1 MHLLGARA
9 VETLFNYDNDEA
21 CQNAKRGF
29 FTASES
35 LKYPDNAPLTQLI
48 AEFSAA
54 CKTNF
59 CADDAEPSD
68 PLTHEKVLDI
78 FERALARESE
88 WPTSGDEA
96 IPYTIPDLDEIL
108 GQSGSRV
115 ESDVAHSRSSSGT
128 PMSSEGSNDLPGG
141 ARRSGQALQSGSR
154 RSLRLAHAAQVP
166 SGSRSRKRSRE
177 AHETT
182 DAAKASDSDDERTKR
197 TRTVSEHK
205 SGGGKGGRKQAKV
218 SRGRK

>member
-9 VETLFNYDNDEA
+9 VETLFYYDNDET

-29 FTASES
+29 LTAPES
-35 LKYPDNAPLTQLI
+35 LIYLDNAPLTQLI
-48 AEFSAA
+48 AEFSTA

-59 CADDAEPSD
+59 RVGNAEPSD

-182 DAAKASDSDDERTKR
+182 NDAGSDDERTKR
-197 TRTVSEHK
+197 TKTNSERHAAEA
-205 SGGGKGGRKQAKV
+205 SGGRKQPKAR
-218 SRGRK
+218 RGRK